1 MYIYQ
6 IENILN
12 HKKYVGSTNNPDRRM
27 KEHFNAAI
35 WPSCCSYN
43 YPLQK
48 AIRKYGQENFI
59 FSILEECDLDK
70 TPERERFYIEKLN
83 TLVNSGYGYN
93 QTLETGC
100 ALRDANVIKENIER
114 TGKKCALVDENN
126 IILKTF
132 CSYHDA
138 ARETYGGNE
147 ASPIRRVCKGETWSI
162 NGYIFRDLDK
172 NGQVIIPQNKTR
184 KRKTAII
191 GIKKDNPND
200 VVYYE
205 SISEAARVEGVAR
218 GSISKCINGSTRY
231 SQVGGRV
238 WRKESDINE

>member
-12 HKKYVGSTNNPDRRM
+12 HKKYIGSTNSPDRRM
-27 KEHFNAAI
+27 KEHFNAAN

-70 TPERERFYIEKLN
+70 TPERERFYIEKLD
-83 TLVNSGYGYN
+83 TLTNSGHGYN

-100 ALRDANVIKENIER
+100 ALRDTNIIKRNIER
-114 TGKKCALVDENN
+114 TGKKCALVDNKNN
-126 IILKTF
+126 ILKTF
-132 CSYHDA
+132 CSYHEA
-138 ARETYGGNE
+138 ARETYGGKE
-147 ASPIRRVCKGETWSI
+147 ASSIRNVCKGETWSI
-162 NGYIFRDLDK
+162 NGFIFRDLDED
-172 NGQVIIPQNKTR
+172 GRVIIPKNKTR

-191 GIKKDNPND
+191 GIKKDDPYD
-200 VVYYE
+200 IVYYE
-205 SISEAARVEGVAR
+205 SISEAARCEGIDR
-218 GSISKCINGSTRY
+218 CSIGKCLKGSTRY
-231 SQVGGRV
+231 SHVGGRI
-238 WRKESDINE
+238 WRRESDVNE